1 MFFMCPLGVLLK
13 AFTPTYALHR
23 FFLFS
28 NPKGIFSD
36 AAHRCLFRQSMETKG
51 MNDGRKLAY

>member
-13 AFTPTYALHR
+13 AFTQTYALHR

-28 NPKGIFSD
+28 IPKGIFSD

-51 MNDGRKLAY
+51 MNDGWKLAY